1 MKNFDTDEFLAH
13 YWQQK
18 PIVLKGFFNDFI
30 DPIDENDLAGLAQE
44 DDVDSRVISHGPNGW
59 NMTSGPIN
67 NFEDICQGDW
77 TLLVQGVERYI
88 HEVADIIEPFRFI
101 PNWRLDDLMVSF
113 ASPNAGVGP
122 HIDQYDV
129 FLVQGKGQRR
139 WQVGTPGNYN
149 EIFPHPALR
158 QIEGF
163 SPIIDEVLSPG
174 DVLYIP
180 PGWPHDGKAL
190 DNCLTYSVGFRAP
203 NTAQLAD
210 SLTLMLDE
218 DIANTR
224 FSDAQ
229 RIRASHPALVSDDD
243 IEALKEQLICAI
255 NTPEFTHS
263 LLTSLSAQSLPEF
276 PHDSDYDEASIQAGL
291 YSGVTF
297 TAAPGVRPLIG
308 PEHFANEY
316 TYIYVNGEAFSFNSI
331 DKDWI
336 LLLINSPYINANMR
350 AELPSAEFI
359 KTLTDLVNKGYWEWE
374 ETLIDDNEG

>member
-18 PIVLKGFFNDFI
+18 PIILKGFFKDFV
-30 DPIDENDLAGLAQE
+30 DPIDEHDLAGLAQE
-44 DDVDSRVISHGPNGW
+44 DDVDSRVISCTNKGW
-59 NMTSGPIN
+59 NITSGPIDD
-67 NFEDICQGDW
+67 FDDLCQGDW

-113 ASPNAGVGP
+113 ATPNAGVGP

-129 FLVQGKGQRR
+129 FLVQGKGKRR
-139 WQVGTPGNYN
+139 WQVGKPADYK

-163 SPIIDEVLSPG
+163 TPVIDEVLSPG

-190 DNCLTYSVGFRAP
+190 ENCLTYSVGFRAP

-210 SLTLMLDE
+210 SLALMLD
-218 DIANTR
+218 DNIVNPR
-224 FSDAQ
+224 FSDAH
-229 RIRASHPALVSDDD
+229 RAQSSNPALVEAHD
-243 IEALKEQLICAI
+243 INALKQQLIYAI

-263 LLTSLSAQSLPEF
+263 LLTSLSDQSLPEF
-276 PHDSDYDEASIQAGL
+276 PHDSNYDEKTIRAGL
-291 YSGVTF
+291 DSGVTF
-297 TAAPGVRPLIG
+297 SAAPGVRPLIG
-308 PEHFANEY
+308 PENFTTEY
-316 TYIYVNGEAFSFNSI
+316 SYIYVNGEPFCFDPI

-336 LLLINSPYINANMR
+336 MLLVNNTHINASMK
-350 AELPSAEFI
+350 AERPSATFI

-374 ETLIDDNEG
+374 ETLIDES